1 MDTKEKIIELIR
13 GIENEEVLSFILTLI
28 LKLRD

>member
-13 GIENEEVLSFILTLI
+13 EIENEEVLSFILTLI

>member
-1 MDTKEKIIELIR
+1 MNTKEKIIKLIR
-13 GIENEEVLSFILTLI
+13 EIEDEEMLSFILTLI

>member
-1 MDTKEKIIELIR
+1 MDTKEKIIKLIR
-13 GIENEEVLSFILTLI
+13 EIEDEEMLSFILTLI